1 MKRMKKLAG
10 LLLAMVM
17 VFSVALTAF
26 AEEGTNNDTKGS
38 ITISNAVAGQTYTI
52 YRVFDVESFD
62 TSIPAYAYKINSV
75 WKTFAENATDYVS
88 VDGQGYVTWV
98 EGADVVAFAKSAL
111 EYAKVNKIVNN
122 GSLIAD
128 GTTVIFGKDVNDN
141 NTLELGYYLV
151 DSSLGALCS
160 INTTKPDATIE
171 EKNEKPTVEKK
182 VQEDSTGNWG
192 DANDA
197 NIGQVVNYETT
208 IHAKKGAENYI
219 LHDKMTEGLTFD
231 ATSVV
236 VKVGSTILS
245 AKENSGDTSY
255 DYELVTGLTTDCF
268 PEEDNTTEIC
278 DFHIIFNNDYLK
290 TITGDTDIVVA
301 YSATLNEN
309 AVIANQTNDNDTRL
323 VYGDENKTEWITTK
337 TKTYEFDLVKTDK
350 DTAKVITG
358 ATFKLYDAK
367 TDGNEIPVVK
377 AENGVYR
384 VAVSG
389 ETGVVIEAGS
399 PTIKGLDGGTT
410 YYLEEITAPKGFN
423 KLAAR
428 FEFTIESANR
438 KATIVE
444 NVHQDG
450 GVEVENQK
458 GALLP
463 ETGGM
468 GTTIFYILGAI
479 LVIGAAVLLITRKR
493 MSNEQ

>member
-1 MKRMKKLAG
+1 M
-10 LLLAMVM
+10 
-17 VFSVALTAF
+17 
-26 AEEGTNNDTKGS
+26 
-38 ITISNAVAGQTYTI
+38 I
-52 YRVFDVESFD
+52 
-62 TSIPAYAYKINSV
+62 
-75 WKTFAENATDYVS
+75 
-88 VDGQGYVTWV
+88 
-98 EGADVVAFAKSAL
+98 
-111 EYAKVNKIVNN
+111 
-122 GSLIAD
+122 
-128 GTTVIFGKDVNDN
+128 
-141 NTLELGYYLV
+141 
-151 DSSLGALCS
+151 
-160 INTTKPDATIE
+160 
-171 EKNEKPTVEKK
+171 
-182 VQEDSTGNWG
+182 
-192 DANDA
+192 
-197 NIGQVVNYETT
+197 
-208 IHAKKGAENYI
+208 
-219 LHDKMTEGLTFD
+219 
-231 ATSVV
+231 
-236 VKVGSTILS
+236 
-245 AKENSGDTSY
+245 
-255 DYELVTGLTTDCF
+255 
-268 PEEDNTTEIC
+268 
-278 DFHIIFNNDYLK
+278 K

-377 AENGVYR
+377 VENGVYR

-428 FEFTIESANR
+428 FEFTIESANK

-444 NVHQDG
+444 NVHQGG
-450 GVEVENQK
+450 GVEVANQK

-479 LVIGAAVLLITRKR
+479 LVIGVAVLLITRKR